1 MVNICCKYKTKIID
15 ITVMGGVFFSTI
27 CKKNGEKRKN
37 VNRGMQED
45 LRIKNQFMVPYS
57 A

>member
-1 MVNICCKYKTKIID
+1 MVNICCKYKTNIID
-15 ITVMGGVFFSTI
+15 ITVMGGVFFQQFV
-27 CKKNGEKRKN
+27 KKTEKKERTSIG
-37 VNRGMQED
+37 GMQEN